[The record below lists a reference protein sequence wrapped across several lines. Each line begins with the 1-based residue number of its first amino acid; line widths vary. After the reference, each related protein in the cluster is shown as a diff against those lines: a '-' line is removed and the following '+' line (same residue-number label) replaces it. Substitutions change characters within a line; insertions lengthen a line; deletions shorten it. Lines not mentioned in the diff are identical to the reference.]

1 MPIYNCKC
9 CNFSTKLKGDY
20 NRHIKTKKHIESF
33 KSHHLVTPKSPS
45 SHPKVTPKNDSKNY
59 ICKYC
64 KSSFKYKQGMYRH
77 IKYTCKKND
86 DEDLKELVFLMNENL
101 ENIKTQMKKQEKKYE
116 KQQNI
121 LYAIGINENEGNSV
135 SFIASEKAEEEF
147 NKYITKQVY
156 IQGNDVVEDD
166 KAYLIDVKKE
176 KALAK
181 DPNHKRKL
189 PLFIAEKDGRN
200 LYVAPIRGKG
210 LWDAIWAYVSIDED
224 MVIRGI
230 YFDHKA
236 ETPGLGANIKQRF
249 FMDDFIGE
257 SLLDNEGNFKGVTV
271 SKTNLDPKNEDKYD
285 NEVDAIAGS
294 TITGDGVTAMIRSDL
309 SLYQPYFNSLNNN

>member
-1 MPIYNCKC
+1 MEINTEKNTYTLL
-9 CNFSTKLKGDY
+9 FAVGLVVVGTLLAAIDSSLKDKIRI
-20 NRHIKTKKHIESF
+20 NKI
-33 KSHHLVTPKSPS
+33 L
-45 SHPKVTPKNDSKNY
+45 
-59 ICKYC
+59 
-64 KSSFKYKQGMYRH
+64 
-77 IKYTCKKND
+77 
-86 DEDLKELVFLMNENL
+86 
-101 ENIKTQMKKQEKKYE
+101 E

-135 SFIASEKAEEEF
+135 NFIAADKAEEEF
-147 NKYITKQVY
+147 NKYVTKQIY
-156 IQGNDVVEDD
+156 IQGDEVIEDD
-166 KAYLIDVKKE
+166 KAYLIDVKKQ

-181 DPNHKRKL
+181 DPSYVRKL

-210 LWDAIWAYVSIDED
+210 LWDAIWAYVSVDED

-257 SLLDNEGNFKGVTV
+257 SLLDSQGNFKGVTV

-294 TITGDGVTAMIRSDL
+294 TDYR
-309 SLYQPYFNSLNNN
+309 

>member
-1 MPIYNCKC
+1 MAINTEKNTYTLL
-9 CNFSTKLKGDY
+9 FAVGLVVVVGTLLAAIDSSLKDKI
-20 NRHIKTKKHIESF
+20 RI
-33 KSHHLVTPKSPS
+33 
-45 SHPKVTPKNDSKNY
+45 
-59 ICKYC
+59 
-64 KSSFKYKQGMYRH
+64 
-77 IKYTCKKND
+77 
-86 DEDLKELVFLMNENL
+86 NEIL
-101 ENIKTQMKKQEKKYE
+101 E

-121 LYAIGINENEGNSV
+121 LYAIGINENEGNNV
-135 SFIASEKAEEEF
+135 SFIAAEKAEEEF
-147 NKYITKQVY
+147 NKYITKQIY
-156 IQGNDVVEDD
+156 IQGDQVIEDN
-166 KAYLIDVKKE
+166 KAYLIDVKKQ
-176 KALAK
+176 KTLAK
-181 DPNHKRKL
+181 DPSHKRKL
-189 PLFIAEKDGRN
+189 PLFIAQKDGRY

-210 LWDAIWAYVSIDED
+210 LWDAIWAYVSVDEN

-257 SLLDNEGNFKGVTV
+257 SLLDSQGNFKGVTV

>member
-1 MPIYNCKC
+1 MAPNTEKNTYTLLFAVGLVVIVGTLLAAID
-9 CNFSTKLKGDY
+9 SSLKDKIRI
-20 NRHIKTKKHIESF
+20 NKI
-33 KSHHLVTPKSPS
+33 L
-45 SHPKVTPKNDSKNY
+45 
-59 ICKYC
+59 
-64 KSSFKYKQGMYRH
+64 
-77 IKYTCKKND
+77 
-86 DEDLKELVFLMNENL
+86 
-101 ENIKTQMKKQEKKYE
+101 E

-121 LYAIGINENEGNSV
+121 LYAIGINQNEGNSV
-135 SFIASEKAEEEF
+135 NFIAADKAEKEF
-147 NKYITKQVY
+147 NKYITKQIY
-156 IQGNDVVEDD
+156 IQGDQVIEDD
-166 KAYLIDVKKE
+166 KAYLIDVKKQ

-181 DPNHKRKL
+181 DPSHKRKL

-210 LWDAIWAYVSIDED
+210 LWDAIWAYVSVDED
-224 MVIRGI
+224 MIIRGI

-257 SLLDNEGNFKGVTV
+257 SLLDIQGNFKGVTV
-271 SKTNLDPKNEDKYD
+271 SKTNLDPKNDDKYD

-309 SLYQPYFNSLNNN
+309 SLYQPYFNSLNN